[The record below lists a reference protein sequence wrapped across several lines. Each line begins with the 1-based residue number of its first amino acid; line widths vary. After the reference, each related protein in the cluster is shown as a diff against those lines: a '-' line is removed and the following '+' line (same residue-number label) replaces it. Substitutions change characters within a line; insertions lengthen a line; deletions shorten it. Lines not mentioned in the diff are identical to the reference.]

1 MMSIQDD
8 MKKVLLAGLGAVAF
22 TAEKSKELVDEFVK
36 RGQITVDQAKVLN
49 EELRKCHEKK
59 PEAETAAAAAPS
71 TNLVDQLSK
80 MSAEEIEALKAKLAE
95 MENTKHEAE
104 EAGK

>member
-59 PEAETAAAAAPS
+59 PEAETAAAPS

>member
-1 MMSIQDD
+1 MSIQDD
-8 MKKVLLAGLGAVAF
+8 MKKILLAGLGAVAF
-22 TAEKSKELVDEFVK
+22 TADKSKELVDEFVK

-49 EELRKCHEKK
+49 EELRRCHEKK
-59 PEAETAAAAAPS
+59 PEAEAAAAPS

-95 MENTKHEAE
+95 MENTKYEAE
-104 EAGK
+104 EADK